1 MTKLARQPESLIH
14 VALLLCLVAAPA
26 HGLKHGGGHERQ
38 QEKTS
43 AAIASQEPAPPG
55 HARIV
60 SIRIVSEDGAVLPDS
75 LAQTPLKPGDAFDL
89 ALVRE
94 SLRALYR
101 TGRYAD
107 LRAETTPV
115 TGGLRLDFVVQRNY
129 FINLVRIEGLQEPP
143 AEGMALASLRLT
155 PGEIFRQANL
165 DAALDRLREVLR
177 EDGLYQGRVNA
188 ALAPHADTRQMDIFV
203 RVEPGTRAR
212 ISKVAIRNHT
222 EFPDD
227 ALEDR
232 SHLKAGRPITSAN
245 LKKSAD
251 RIRKFLVSKDHLS
264 ARVIVRR
271 GEYDPAA
278 NRLPLDIEVS
288 AGPRVRVD
296 IKGSR
301 IRARDRRKLLPIYAE
316 GAVDEDLLEE
326 GRRNILDRLER
337 DGYFDSSV
345 RYSTSEI
352 PGKET
357 PKGLTPGELLI
368 TYSVERDIRHRFE
381 GVAIEG
387 NHYFSD
393 TLLRGR
399 LQLQPSTFSTRARF
413 SKKLVQSDA
422 AAMRDLYIAN
432 GFREAQVI
440 PETLDDYQGKK
451 GHLFVRFVIHEG
463 PQTRVASLKIEGN
476 KALTEDE
483 LLAVVGSTPGQP
495 FSEFDVASDRDNILA
510 LYYNEGFPEAR
521 FTASVIE
528 YPPST
533 ASAESN
539 PKSTPEKGSD
549 SPAAGNNARKAS
561 ERPMRPRTVRL
572 AYHIEEGPQSIV
584 RRVLMG
590 GYLHTRPGV
599 IRREIQVKPGPL
611 RQSDVIETQRR
622 LYNLG
627 VFSRVSVGTQN
638 PTGSDNDKT
647 VLVLVDEGKRYTL
660 GYGGGFEVQRLA
672 SRSNSGSSTVDASP
686 RGIFEITKNNFTGRA
701 DALSFKVRASTLQ
714 GRGLLSY
721 TASNYF
727 GKPQFSLQ
735 ATAYADKTRDVNT
748 FTSTRYE
755 GSLQLAH
762 RVTPFTSFIYRYSFR
777 KVLVTAISSSLSPE
791 VIPLI
796 SQPTLVSGFGITW
809 FRDHRDNPA
818 DAERGRFNNIDVS
831 VNSTSL
837 GSSASFARLFFQN
850 STFHTVAK
858 RYTFAR
864 SVRVGILQP
873 FQGTALLSF
882 PPQNVRPLPRV
893 IPLPERFFAGGGTTL
908 RSFALNQAGPRDP
921 KTGFPVGGQALLILN
936 QELRFPMRLPYLG
949 TRLGGAVFY
958 DAGNVYSRVS
968 HMSMRWHPPRPV
980 FDTAI
985 PAKCV
990 ANCTNELNY
999 MSHTVGF
1006 GLRYSTPIGP
1016 VRVDLGYQLN
1026 PPTFVI
1032 DCSGGAPNCKPSA
1045 TLSRFQIFVNLGSIF

>member
-1 MTKLARQPESLIH
+1 MARLARQLVSLRYG
-14 VALLLCLVAAPA
+14 ALLFCLTAVPVR
-26 HGLKHGGGHERQ
+26 GLPGQ
-38 QEKTS
+38 QKETTLPTP
-43 AAIASQEPAPPG
+43 SQDPAPSS

-60 SIRIVSEDGAVLPDS
+60 AMRIVSEDESIA
-75 LAQTPLKPGDAFDL
+75 LASPVQIPLKPGDLLDPEVL
-89 ALVRE
+89 RE
-94 SLRALYR
+94 SLRSLYR

-107 LRAETTPV
+107 VRAVAAPV
-115 TGGLRLDFVVQRNY
+115 PGGLSLDFVVKHNY
-129 FINLVRIEGLQEPP
+129 FVNLVRIEGIQEPP
-143 AEGMALASLRLT
+143 SEGVALASLRLT
-155 PGEIFRQANL
+155 PGEIFRQANI
-165 DAALDRLREVLR
+165 DAALDRLRETLR
-177 EDGLYQGRVNA
+177 EDGLYQARVTA
-188 ALAPHADTRQMDIFV
+188 ALAPHADTRQMDIFI
-203 RVEPGTRAR
+203 RVEPGLRAR
-212 ISKVAIRNHT
+212 LSKVSLKNHT

-232 SHLKAGRPITSAN
+232 SHLKAGRLITSAN

-251 RIRKFLVSKDHLS
+251 RIRKFLASKEHLS
-264 ARVIVRR
+264 ARVITRR
-271 GEYDPAA
+271 GVLDPAA
-278 NRLPLDIEVS
+278 NQLPLEIEVS

-296 IKGSR
+296 VKGSK
-301 IRARDRRKLLPIYAE
+301 IRRRDLRKLLPIYAE
-316 GAVDEDLLEE
+316 GAVDDDLLEE

-337 DGYFDSSV
+337 NGYFDAKV
-345 RYSTSEI
+345 QYTISEI
-352 PGKET
+352 PPKET
-357 PKGLTPGELLI
+357 PKGVTPGELLI
-368 TYSVERDIRHRFE
+368 AYTVERDIRHRFD
-381 GVAIEG
+381 GVTIEG
-387 NHYFSD
+387 NHYFSA

-422 AAMRDLYIAN
+422 AAMRDLYVAN
-432 GFREAQVI
+432 GFRDAQVI
-440 PETLDDYQGKK
+440 PETLDDYKRKK
-451 GHLFVRFVIHEG
+451 GDIFVRFVIHEG

-476 KALTEDE
+476 KALTEDD

-521 FTASVIE
+521 FTSSVIE
-528 YPPST
+528 SPPST
-533 ASAESN
+533 PSAETS
-539 PKSTPEKGSD
+539 PKSDPTTASD
-549 SPAAGNNARKAS
+549 SLPGGDGAPKS
-561 ERPMRPRTVRL
+561 QPLRPRTVSL
-572 AYHIEEGPQSIV
+572 AYRIEEGPQSRV
-584 RRVLMG
+584 RRVLVG

-599 IRREIQVKPGPL
+599 IRREIQVKTQGPL
-611 RQSDVIETQRR
+611 RQGEVIETQRR

-627 VFSRVSVGTQN
+627 IFSRVSVGTQN
-638 PTGSDNDKT
+638 PTGNDPDKT

-672 SRSNSGSSTVDASP
+672 SRSNAAASTVEASP
-686 RGIFEITKNNFTGRA
+686 RGIFEISKNNFTGRA

-714 GRGLLSY
+714 GRALLSY
-721 TASNYF
+721 IASNYF

-777 KVLVTAISSSLSPE
+777 KVLVSSISSSLSPE

-796 SQPTLVSGFGITW
+796 SQPTLVSGFGLTW

-818 DAERGRFNNIDVS
+818 DAEHGRFNTIDVA

-837 GSSASFARLFFQN
+837 GSSSSFARLFFQN

-864 SVRVGILQP
+864 SARIGVLQP
-873 FQGTALLSF
+873 FQGTVSLAF
-882 PPQNVRPLPRV
+882 PPQTVQPLPRV

-908 RSFALNQAGPRDP
+908 RSFALNQAGPRDS
-921 KTGFPVGGQALLILN
+921 KTGFPVGGQALLIFN

-958 DAGNVYSRVS
+958 DAGNVYSRLSHVS
-968 HMSMRWHPPRPV
+968 LRWRAPKPV
-980 FDTAI
+980 FD
-985 PAKCV
+985 PANPATCV
-990 ANCTNELNY
+990 TNCSNELNY
-999 MSHTVGF
+999 LSHTIGF

-1026 PPTFVI
+1026 PPTFAI
-1032 DCSGGAPNCKPSA
+1032 DCSGGPANCKPGA
-1045 TLSRFQIFVNLGSIF
+1045 TLSRFQIFFNLGSIF